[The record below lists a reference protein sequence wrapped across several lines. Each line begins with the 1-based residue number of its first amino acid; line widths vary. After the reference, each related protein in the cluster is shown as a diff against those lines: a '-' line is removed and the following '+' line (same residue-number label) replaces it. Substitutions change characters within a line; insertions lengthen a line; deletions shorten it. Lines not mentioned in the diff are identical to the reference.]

1 MNYSSQ
7 TSHALHEDHRA
18 ILDLLGR
25 AEQALVRAPRGDGA
39 REPELIK
46 LMATL
51 GHSLAQDI
59 DRHFGFEE
67 RELFTRLSAAGDG
80 GIAALLQEEH
90 EAIRAVAEEL
100 LELTRAAAQGSL
112 DGAGWD
118 ALKRGA
124 LEMVERQVAHIQ
136 KEEMALLPMLDD
148 LLDEETD
155 RQLAFDYAAS

>member
-1 MNYSSQ
+1 MNFSTQ

-25 AEQALVRAPRGDGA
+25 AEQALVRAPRGDAA
-39 REPELIK
+39 RTPDLMK
-46 LMATL
+46 LMAAL
-51 GHSLAQDI
+51 GRSLEHDI

-67 RELFTRLSAAGDG
+67 RELFVRLSDAGDG
-80 GIAALLQEEH
+80 GIVALLFEEH
-90 EAIRAVAEEL
+90 EAIRAVAQEL
-100 LELTRAAAQGSL
+100 LPLTRAAAAGTL

-118 ALKRGA
+118 ALKRDA

-148 LLDEETD
+148 LLDDETD

>member
-1 MNYSSQ
+1 MNYSTQ

-25 AEQALVRAPRGDGA
+25 AEQALVRAPRGDVA
-39 REPELIK
+39 REPELMK

-51 GHSLAQDI
+51 GRSLEHDI

-67 RELFTRLSAAGDG
+67 RELFVRLSDAGDS
-80 GIAALLQEEH
+80 GIVALLSEEH
-90 EAIRAVAEEL
+90 EAIRAVAQEL
-100 LELTRAAAQGSL
+100 LPLTRAAAAGTL

-118 ALKRGA
+118 ALKRDA

-136 KEEMALLPMLDD
+136 KEEMALLPILDD
-148 LLDEETD
+148 LLDDETD

>member
-1 MNYSSQ
+1 MNFSTQ

-39 REPELIK
+39 RTPDLMK
-46 LMATL
+46 LMAAL
-51 GHSLAQDI
+51 GRSLEHDI

-67 RELFTRLSAAGDG
+67 RELFPRLNQAGDG
-80 GIAALLQEEH
+80 AIAALLFEEH
-90 EAIRAVAEEL
+90 EAIRAVAQEL
-100 LELTRAAAQGSL
+100 LPLASAAAAGSL
-112 DGAGWD
+112 DAAGWD
-118 ALKRGA
+118 ALKRDA

-136 KEEMALLPMLDD
+136 KEEMALLPILDD
-148 LLDEETD
+148 LLDDETD